1 MRNNEQNYTGQRRQG
16 EYNRPTTTQKKI
28 VREINKDNYVEEAE
42 NVILEMKKMKD
53 RGEKNAEITTTQLRN
68 LLAMAADI
76 YNTIV
81 HQNSDALT
89 EEIKSRIEYMKVRFF
104 YEAGRNDGVKTLIE
118 EANLMGVL
126 KNIRGSRENYI
137 LFNRYMEALV
147 AFHRYHGGRD
157 N

>member
-1 MRNNEQNYTGQRRQG
+1 MRNNDQNYTGQRRMG
-16 EYNRPTTTQKKI
+16 EYGRSTNTEKKT
-28 VREINKDNYVEEAE
+28 REINKDNYVEQAE
-42 NVILEMKKMKD
+42 EVILEMKKMKD
-53 RGEKNAEITTTQLRN
+53 ERQKNAEITTTQLRN

-76 YNTIV
+76 YNIIV

-104 YEAGRNDGVKTLIE
+104 YEAGRNDGVKILIE
-118 EANLMGVL
+118 QANLIGVL
-126 KNIRGSRENYI
+126 KNIKGSRENYI

-147 AFHRYHGGRD
+147 AFHRYYGGRD

>member
-1 MRNNEQNYTGQRRQG
+1 MRNKEQNYTGQRRQG
-16 EYNRPTTTQKKI
+16 EYGRPATTQKKI

-76 YNTIV
+76 YNTIM

-104 YEAGRNDGVKTLIE
+104 YEAGRNDGVKTMIE

-126 KNIRGSRENYI
+126 KNIKGSRENYI

-147 AFHRYHGGRD
+147 AFHRYHGGKD

>member
-1 MRNNEQNYTGQRRQG
+1 MRNNDQNYTGQRRMG
-16 EYNRPTTTQKKI
+16 EYGRSTNTEKKT
-28 VREINKDNYVEEAE
+28 REINKDNYVEQAE
-42 NVILEMKKMKD
+42 EVILEMKKMKD
-53 RGEKNAEITTTQLRN
+53 ERQKNAEITTTQLRN

-76 YNTIV
+76 YNIIV

-104 YEAGRNDGVKTLIE
+104 YEAGRNDGVKILIE
-118 EANLMGVL
+118 QANLIGVL
-126 KNIRGSRENYI
+126 KNIKGSRENYI

>member
-16 EYNRPTTTQKKI
+16 EYGRPATTQKKI

-76 YNTIV
+76 YNTIM

-104 YEAGRNDGVKTLIE
+104 YEAGRNDGVKTMIE

-126 KNIRGSRENYI
+126 KNIKGSRENYI

-147 AFHRYHGGRD
+147 AFHRYHGGKD

>member
-16 EYNRPTTTQKKI
+16 EYGRPTTTQKKI

-76 YNTIV
+76 YNTIM

-104 YEAGRNDGVKTLIE
+104 YEAGRNDGVKTMIE

-126 KNIRGSRENYI
+126 KNIKGSRENYI

-147 AFHRYHGGRD
+147 AFHRYHGGKD

>member
-1 MRNNEQNYTGQRRQG
+1 MRNNERNYTGQRRQG
-16 EYNRPTTTQKKI
+16 EYGRSVTTQKKV

-42 NVILEMKKMKD
+42 NVILEMKEMKD

-76 YNTIV
+76 YNTIM

-104 YEAGRNDGVKTLIE
+104 YEAGRNEGVKILINQ
-118 EANLMGVL
+118 ANLMGVL
-126 KNIRGSRENYI
+126 KNIKGSRENYI

-147 AFHRYHGGRD
+147 AFHRYYGGND
-157 N
+157 

>member
-16 EYNRPTTTQKKI
+16 EYNRPATTQKKI

-76 YNTIV
+76 YNTIM

-104 YEAGRNDGVKTLIE
+104 YEAGRNEGVKILINQ
-118 EANLMGVL
+118 ANLMGVL
-126 KNIRGSRENYI
+126 KNIKGSRENYI

-147 AFHRYHGGRD
+147 AFHRYYGGND
-157 N
+157 